1 MKTRSKLRL
10 TTLAMAQIAVCAALM
25 CVSAYIAIPLPIGV
39 PFTLQ
44 VMMVMLI
51 ALVLKPLYALLAM
64 LLYTLLGCVGLPVF
78 SGGKSGIGAILSPTG
93 GFIIGFVL
101 AALCVSLLKG
111 RSLPRFLLVT
121 VCVGIPCIY
130 LPGIAVYMLY
140 VQTDLWTATVTLTS
154 VFILIDLAKCVIAS
168 LIAVPLRKALARV

>member
-1 MKTRSKLRL
+1 MSRDRKLVTMQTRRAR
-10 TTLAMAQIAVCAALM
+10 TGYMFI
-25 CVSAYIAIPLPIGV
+25 LP
-39 PFTLQ
+39 
-44 VMMVMLI
+44 
-51 ALVLKPLYALLAM
+51 
-64 LLYTLLGCVGLPVF
+64 
-78 SGGKSGIGAILSPTG
+78 
-93 GFIIGFVL
+93 FIIGFVL